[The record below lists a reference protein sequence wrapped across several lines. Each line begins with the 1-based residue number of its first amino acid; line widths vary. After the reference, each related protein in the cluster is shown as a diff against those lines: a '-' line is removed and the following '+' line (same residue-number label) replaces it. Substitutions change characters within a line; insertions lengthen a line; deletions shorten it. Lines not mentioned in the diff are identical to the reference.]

1 MFKNKTIKLFLILGV
16 ILFSLVGFIGC
27 SDKESKINVN
37 FIIDGKSHLLEIDKG
52 TSISKDMIPLSID
65 EEVVGL
71 YYDENMKNEYD
82 GKVLNDDFII
92 YVKTDVKINDDIIKK
107 MKSKYVSE
115 YLLKY
120 NENASIDEVHVDKFY
135 GVYNNAYVL
144 IMSNDYVEYL
154 SVMTYEVVLN
164 YRFEYPN
171 NNLIKVYYDDSFY
184 TLTSAYLNNILSK
197 DDITH
202 IYEKFVK

>member
-1 MFKNKTIKLFLILGV
+1 MKKVFLVFMSLMFIMCLA
-16 ILFSLVGFIGC
+16 GC
-27 SDKESKINVN
+27 GENQEKINID
-37 FIIDGKSHLLEIDKG
+37 FIIDGKSHLVKIDKG
-52 TSISKDMIPLSID
+52 TSIVKDLIPLSND
-65 EEVVGL
+65 EEIIEL
-71 YYDENMKNEYD
+71 YYDENMENEYD
-82 GKVLNDDFII
+82 GKVLNEDCKI
-92 YVKTDVKINDDIIKK
+92 YIKTDIKINDDMIKRI
-107 MKSKYVSE
+107 KSKYVSE

-120 NENASIDEVHVDKFY
+120 NDNASIDEVHIDKFY

-154 SVMTYEVVLN
+154 DVITDEVVLN
-164 YRFEYPN
+164 YRFKYPN
-171 NNLIKVYYDDSFY
+171 NNVIKVYYDDSFY

>member
-1 MFKNKTIKLFLILGV
+1 MFKNKTIKLFLIFGV
-16 ILFSLVGFIGC
+16 ILFSLVGVVGC
-27 SDKESKINVN
+27 SDKESKINVD
-37 FIIDGKSHLLEIDKG
+37 FIIDGKSHLIEIDKG

-71 YYDENMKNEYD
+71 YFDENMENEYD
-82 GKVLNDDFII
+82 GKVLNEDFII

-120 NENASIDEVHVDKFY
+120 NENASIDEVHIDKFY

-184 TLTSAYLNNILSK
+184 TLTSAYLSNILSK

-202 IYEKFVK
+202 IYENFVK

>member
-1 MFKNKTIKLFLILGV
+1 MFKNKTIKLFLIFGV
-16 ILFSLVGFIGC
+16 ILFSLVGVVGC
-27 SDKESKINVN
+27 SDKESKINVD
-37 FIIDGKSHLLEIDKG
+37 FIIDGKSHLIEIDKG

-71 YYDENMKNEYD
+71 YFDENMENEYD
-82 GKVLNDDFII
+82 GKVLNEDFII

-120 NENASIDEVHVDKFY
+120 NENASIDEVHIDKFY

-154 SVMTYEVVLN
+154 S
-164 YRFEYPN
+164 
-171 NNLIKVYYDDSFY
+171 I
-184 TLTSAYLNNILSK
+184 
-197 DDITH
+197 
-202 IYEKFVK
+202 